1 VLPAAGMDV
10 SAQVPLPIPPTPTTT
25 APTVGGTTTV
35 LPGVPVDAPAC
46 ANDAGSLCARVFADT
61 HASWLSRSA
70 DAIVSHAVAV
80 AVIVVAAVLL
90 RYVLH
95 RGIRR
100 LTDGARTG
108 RVPQLLRPLRDRAAA
123 SLREAAPQIV
133 ERRTQRAQT
142 IGSVLRSFT
151 TLLVFGVA
159 FVMILG
165 EFGMNLAPIL
175 ASAGVVGVAIG
186 FGAQNLVR
194 DFLSGIF
201 MMLEDQY
208 GVGDTV
214 DLGPASGTVESIGL
228 RVTTIR
234 DAEGTLWYVR
244 NGEISRVGNHSQ
256 HFSIALIDVPVGHG
270 TNIAHA
276 TAIAETAAREAVTEA
291 PLAEMVLDEVTVLGV
306 QSVTAEAMTLR
317 LTVTT
322 KPGQQVAVRRAM
334 FGAVSTAFTEAQ
346 IPPPVTT
353 PATAA
358 VPTPS

>member
-1 VLPAAGMDV
+1 MALRSG
-10 SAQVPLPIPPTPTTT
+10 LPIPAPLPLPTAETPCSATDGPWCEVVYQVTS
-25 APTVGGTTTV
+25 ADWLARASSVVIDGTIKTV
-35 LPGVPVDAPAC
+35 L
-46 ANDAGSLCARVFADT
+46 
-61 HASWLSRSA
+61 
-70 DAIVSHAVAV
+70 IVALAV
-80 AVIVVAAVLL
+80 VVRGL
-90 RYVLH
+90 LH
-95 RGIRR
+95 RGVHR
-100 LTDGARTG
+100 LARGAG
-108 RVPQLLRPLRDRAAA
+108 EGHLPALLRPLRDRG
-123 SLREAAPQIV
+123 PQRLQV
-133 ERRTQRAQT
+133 GAVLSERRRQRAAT
-142 IGSVLRSFT
+142 IGSLLRSIT
-151 TLLVFGVA
+151 SLVIYGIA
-159 FVMILG
+159 FVLILG
-165 EFGMNLAPIL
+165 EFGVDLAPIV
-175 ASAGVVGVAIG
+175 ASAGVIGLAVG
-186 FGAQNLVR
+186 FGAQNLVK